1 MRARKGERIGG
12 DARDEGVHGLA
23 ELLPETSAPCLVPLA
38 HLNRLVFGWRPED
51 DSKRHTQPM
60 SLERTVDQGMLDAG
74 F

>member
-1 MRARKGERIGG
+1 MRARKGERIRR

-23 ELLPETSAPCLVPLA
+23 KLLPEPGAPRLVPLA
-38 HLNRLVFGWRPED
+38 HLNRLVFGLRPKD

-60 SLERTVDQGMLDAG
+60 SLERTLDQGMLDAG